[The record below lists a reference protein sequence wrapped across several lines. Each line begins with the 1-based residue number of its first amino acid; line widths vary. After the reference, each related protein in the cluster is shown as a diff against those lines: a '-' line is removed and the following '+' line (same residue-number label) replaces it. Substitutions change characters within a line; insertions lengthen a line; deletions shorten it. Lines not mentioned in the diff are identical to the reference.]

1 MRVLY
6 FFENDW
12 VFGKIF
18 NELIKFLHP
27 DIDGDI
33 LSWSRLYSADE
44 AAALRDKYDLYF
56 STPVGCFFLHDTY
69 GWPLEKCYAHAH
81 SEFDIIDA
89 LRRFPKHYF
98 DKLAGYGVVSA
109 PIWNASAAAKIKRI
123 PTILPVGVTTA
134 NYSRPPS
141 TKISKLGYFGRM
153 SRADHNAPDLKRGHL
168 ARIVAEAAGLEL
180 YHRENWH
187 FLAADRLYREVD
199 LVIFCST
206 TEGNPYMALE
216 AAAAGIPVLG
226 TPVGVFTALARMGCG
241 VLLPMDE
248 QAFVR
253 EAVDAIQ
260 TMQLEP
266 ARYQNM
272 SEMAL
277 RASQTFDWSVVKRLW
292 LEEFRSVCRTET
304 RQRKE
309 SHALDRT
316 VTGCHRSSDHDCA
329 IGAGAGEIRQA

>member
-18 NELIKFLHP
+18 NELVKFLHP
-27 DIDGDI
+27 DIDGDVI
-33 LSWSRLYSADE
+33 SWARLYSPDE
-44 AAALRDKYDLYF
+44 SAALRDKYDLYF
-56 STPVGCFFLHDTY
+56 STPVGCFFLHEIY

-81 SEFDIIDA
+81 SEFDIADA
-89 LRRFPKHYF
+89 LKRYPRRYF

-109 PIWNASAAAKIKRI
+109 PIWNASAEAMIRRI

-134 NYSRPPS
+134 NYARPPS

-153 SRADHNAPDLKRGHL
+153 SRADHNQHDLKRGHL
-168 ARIVAEAAGLEL
+168 ARIVAEATGLEL

-216 AAAAGIPVLG
+216 AAAAGVPVLG

-241 VLLPMDE
+241 IVLPMGAQE
-248 QAFVR
+248 FVQA
-253 EAVDAIQ
+253 AVEAIQ
-260 TMQLEP
+260 TLQLEP
-266 ARYQNM
+266 ARYQHM
-272 SEMAL
+272 AEMAL
-277 RASQTFDWSVVKRLW
+277 RASQTFDWSVVKKLW
-292 LEEFRSVCRTET
+292 LEE
-304 RQRKE
+304 
-309 SHALDRT
+309 L
-316 VTGCHRSSDHDCA
+316 RSSCKTPEKSA
-329 IGAGAGEIRQA
+329 NQVPLTGLLTGV